1 MKLDVFSHCTIDTIQ
16 INDSKYVVPG
26 GPACYCSLTAR
37 ILKFDVRLH
46 TKFGSDFPLVN
57 YLTEQK
63 IVFEDALSTKPTTQF
78 ILNLVNSER
87 TLFLQN
93 KCESINSVTLDTDSV
108 IISPLFDEISI
119 ELFEKIKKN
128 ANFVLLDPQGFLR
141 RKNSENKIYL
151 EQADLNLSNIS
162 AIKVNQDELKYLTG
176 TSNVDGIKIL
186 QKKGI
191 DSVILTDKQNISL
204 LSKNRI
210 YSITLPNLEL
220 NDTTGIG
227 DIFCAAFCCT
237 MLREKDILWALSFG
251 GGAVQAALESKQIG
265 LEKIPSKGAIES
277 NAYYFYN
284 TVKFKEI

>member
-1 MKLDVFSHCTIDTIQ
+1 MKIDVISHCTIDTIQ
-16 INDSKYVVPG
+16 INDSEYVVPG

-37 ILKFDVRLH
+37 ILKFDVILH
-46 TKFGSDFPLVN
+46 TIIGSDFTFTD

-63 IVFEDALSTKPTTQF
+63 IVFDNALSTKNTTQF
-78 ILNLVNSER
+78 MLDLVNSER

-93 KCESINSVTLDTDSV
+93 KCESIDNITLDSDSV
-108 IISPLFDEISI
+108 IVSPLFDEISI
-119 ELFEKIKKN
+119 ELFEEIKNN

-141 RKNSENKIYL
+141 RKNSENMIYL
-151 EQADLNLSNIS
+151 EQTALNLSNVS
-162 AIKVNQDELKYLTG
+162 AIKANPDELKCLTG
-176 TSNVDGIKIL
+176 ASNIDGIKIL

-191 DSVILTDKQNISL
+191 DNVILTDKQNISL
-204 LSKNRI
+204 ATKNKI

-227 DIFCAAFCCT
+227 DIFCAAFSCA

-251 GGAVQAALESKQIG
+251 GGAAQAALESQQIG
-265 LEKIPSKGAIES
+265 LEKIPSKAAIES

-284 TVKFKEI
+284 TIKFKEI

>member
-1 MKLDVFSHCTIDTIQ
+1 MKLDILSHCAIDTIQ
-16 INDSKYVVPG
+16 INDSKYVVSG

-37 ILKFDVRLH
+37 ILKFDVVLH
-46 TKFGSDFPLVN
+46 TKFGSDFPLAN

-63 IVFEDALSTKPTTQF
+63 IVFEDSLSIKPTTQF
-78 ILNLVNSER
+78 VLNLVNSER

-93 KCESINSVTLDTDSV
+93 KCEPISDITLNTDNV
-108 IISPLFDEISI
+108 IISPIFDEISI
-119 ELFEKIKKN
+119 ELFEKIKNN
-128 ANFVLLDPQGFLR
+128 ASFVMLDPQGFLR
-141 RKNSENKIYL
+141 RRNSENRIRL
-151 EQADLNLSNIS
+151 EQTDLNLSNVS
-162 AIKVNQDELKYLTG
+162 AIKVNTDELKCLTG
-176 TSNVDGIKIL
+176 ESNVDGIKIL

-237 MLREKDILWALSFG
+237 MLKEKDILWALSFA
-251 GGAVQAALESKQIG
+251 GGAAQAALESREIG
-265 LEKIPSKGAIES
+265 LKKIPSKGAIES

-284 TVKFKEI
+284 TIGFKEI

>member
-1 MKLDVFSHCTIDTIQ
+1 MKLDIFSHCTIDTIQ

-93 KCESINSVTLDTDSV
+93 KCESISNVTLDTDNV

-151 EQADLNLSNIS
+151 EQTDLNLSNIS

-176 TSNVDGIKIL
+176 TSNVDGIKTL

-220 NDTTGIG
+220 VDTTGIG

>member
-1 MKLDVFSHCTIDTIQ
+1 MKLDIISHCTIDTIQ

-93 KCESINSVTLDTDSV
+93 NCEPISNITLDTDSV

-128 ANFVLLDPQGFLR
+128 ASFVLLDPQGFLR

-151 EQADLNLSNIS
+151 EQTDLNVSGIS
-162 AIKVNQDELKYLTG
+162 AIKVNSDELRSLTNN
-176 TSNVDGIKIL
+176 SNIDGIKIL

-191 DSVILTDKQNISL
+191 ENVILTDKQNISL

-210 YSITLPNLEL
+210 YSIALPDIEL

-227 DIFCAAFCCT
+227 DIFSATFCCT
-237 MLREKDILWALSFG
+237 MLKEKDILWALSFA
-251 GGAVQAALESKQIG
+251 GGAAQAALESGQIG
-265 LEKIPSKGAIES
+265 IEKIPSKGAIES

>member
-1 MKLDVFSHCTIDTIQ
+1 MKLDILSHCAIDTIQ
-16 INDSKYVVPG
+16 INDSKYVVSG

-37 ILKFDVRLH
+37 ILKFDVVLH

-63 IVFEDALSTKPTTQF
+63 IVFEDSLSIKPTTQF
-78 ILNLVNSER
+78 VLNLVNSER

-93 KCESINSVTLDTDSV
+93 KCEPISDIILDTDNV

-128 ANFVLLDPQGFLR
+128 ASFVMLDPQGFLR
-141 RKNSENKIYL
+141 RRNSENRIHL
-151 EQADLNLSNIS
+151 EQTDLNLSNVS
-162 AIKVNQDELKYLTG
+162 AIKVNTDELKCLTG
-176 TSNVDGIKIL
+176 TSNVDGMKIL

-237 MLREKDILWALSFG
+237 MLKEKDILWALSFG
-251 GGAVQAALESKQIG
+251 GGAAQAALESREIG
-265 LEKIPSKGAIES
+265 LKKIPSKGAIES

-284 TVKFKEI
+284 TIGFKEI

>member
-1 MKLDVFSHCTIDTIQ
+1 MKLDIFSHCTIDTIQ

-78 ILNLVNSER
+78 RLNLVNSER

-93 KCESINSVTLDTDSV
+93 KCESISSVTLDTDNV

-151 EQADLNLSNIS
+151 EHTDLNLSNVS
-162 AIKVNQDELKYLTG
+162 AIKVNPDELKCLTSA
-176 TSNVDGIKIL
+176 SNIDGVKIL

-191 DSVILTDKQNISL
+191 ENVILTDKQNISL
-204 LSKNRI
+204 LSKNKI

-220 NDTTGIG
+220 VDTTGIG

-237 MLREKDILWALSFG
+237 MLREKDILWALSFA

-265 LEKIPSKGAIES
+265 LEKIPPKGAIES

-284 TVKFKEI
+284 TIKFKGI

>member
-1 MKLDVFSHCTIDTIQ
+1 MKLDIFSHCTIDTIQ

-63 IVFEDALSTKPTTQF
+63 IIFEDALSTKPTTQF

-93 KCESINSVTLDTDSV
+93 KCESISSVTLDTDNV

-151 EQADLNLSNIS
+151 EQTDLNLSNIS

-176 TSNVDGIKIL
+176 ASNVDGIKIL

-220 NDTTGIG
+220 VDTTGIG

-237 MLREKDILWALSFG
+237 MLREKDILWALSFA

>member
-63 IVFEDALSTKPTTQF
+63 IVFEDALSTKLTTQF

-93 KCESINSVTLDTDSV
+93 KCEAINSITLDTDSV

-119 ELFEKIKKN
+119 ELFEKIKN
-128 ANFVLLDPQGFLR
+128 DANFVLLDPQGFLR
-141 RKNSENKIYL
+141 RINSENKIYL
-151 EQADLNLSNIS
+151 EQTNLNLSGIS
-162 AIKVNQDELKYLTG
+162 AIKVNSDELRSLTNS
-176 TSNVDGIKIL
+176 SNLDGIKIL

-191 DSVILTDKQNISL
+191 DNVILTDKQNISL
-204 LSKNRI
+204 LSENKI
-210 YSITLPNLEL
+210 YSITLPDIVL

-227 DIFCAAFCCT
+227 DIFSSAFCCT
-237 MLREKDILWALSFG
+237 MLKEKDVLWALSFA
-251 GGAVQAALESKQIG
+251 GGAAQAALESGQIG

-284 TVKFKEI
+284 TIKFKEI

>member
-1 MKLDVFSHCTIDTIQ
+1 MKLDILSHCAIDTIQ
-16 INDSKYVVPG
+16 INDSKYVVSG

-37 ILKFDVRLH
+37 ILKFDVVLH
-46 TKFGSDFPLVN
+46 TKFGSDFSLVN

-63 IVFEDALSTKPTTQF
+63 IVFEDSLSKKPTTQF
-78 ILNLVNSER
+78 VLNLVNSER

-93 KCESINSVTLDTDSV
+93 KCEPINDITLDTDNV

-119 ELFEKIKKN
+119 ELFEKIKNN
-128 ANFVLLDPQGFLR
+128 ASFVMLDPQGFLR
-141 RKNSENKIYL
+141 RRNSENRIHL
-151 EQADLNLSNIS
+151 EQTDLNLSNVS
-162 AIKVNQDELKYLTG
+162 AIKVNTDELKCLTG
-176 TSNVDGIKIL
+176 ASNVDGIKIL

-191 DSVILTDKQNISL
+191 DSVILTDKQNITL

-237 MLREKDILWALSFG
+237 ILKEKDILWALSFA
-251 GGAVQAALESKQIG
+251 GGAAQAALESGQIG
-265 LEKIPSKGAIES
+265 LEKIPSKAAIES

-284 TVKFKEI
+284 TIKFKEI

>member
-1 MKLDVFSHCTIDTIQ
+1 MKLDVISHCTIDTIE
-16 INDSKYVVPG
+16 INDSKYVVSG

-37 ILKFDVRLH
+37 ILKFDVILH

-57 YLTEQK
+57 YLTEKK
-63 IVFEDALSTKPTTQF
+63 IIFEDSLSIKPTTQF
-78 ILNLVNSER
+78 VINLVNSER

-93 KCESINSVTLDTDSV
+93 KCEPISDITLDTDNV
-108 IISPLFDEISI
+108 IISPLIDEISI
-119 ELFEKIKKN
+119 ELFEKIKNN
-128 ANFVLLDPQGFLR
+128 ASFVMLDPQGFLR
-141 RKNSENKIYL
+141 RRNSENRIHL
-151 EQADLNLSNIS
+151 EQTDLNLSNVS
-162 AIKVNQDELKYLTG
+162 AIKVNTDELKCLTG
-176 TSNVDGIKIL
+176 VSNIDGIKIL

-191 DSVILTDKQNISL
+191 DNVILTDKQNITL

-237 MLREKDILWALSFG
+237 MLKEKDILWALSFA
-251 GGAVQAALESKQIG
+251 GGAAQAALESGQIG
-265 LEKIPSKGAIES
+265 LEKIPSKTAIES

-284 TVKFKEI
+284 TIKFKEI

>member
-1 MKLDVFSHCTIDTIQ
+1 MKLDIISHCTIDTIQ

-93 KCESINSVTLDTDSV
+93 NCEPISNITLDTDSV

-128 ANFVLLDPQGFLR
+128 ASFVLLDPQGFLR

-151 EQADLNLSNIS
+151 EQTDLNVSGIS
-162 AIKVNQDELKYLTG
+162 AIKVNSDELRSLTNN
-176 TSNVDGIKIL
+176 SNIDGIKIL

-191 DSVILTDKQNISL
+191 ENVILTDKQNISL
-204 LSKNRI
+204 LSENRI
-210 YSITLPNLEL
+210 YSIALPDIEL

-227 DIFCAAFCCT
+227 DIFSATFCCT
-237 MLREKDILWALSFG
+237 MLKEKDILWALSFA
-251 GGAVQAALESKQIG
+251 GGAAQAALESGQIG
-265 LEKIPSKGAIES
+265 LEKIPSKAAIES

-284 TVKFKEI
+284 TIKFKEI

>member
-1 MKLDVFSHCTIDTIQ
+1 MKLDVISHCTIDTIE
-16 INDSKYVVPG
+16 INDSKFVVPG
-26 GPACYCSLTAR
+26 GPGCYCSLTAR
-37 ILKFDVRLH
+37 ILKFDVKLH

-57 YLTEQK
+57 YLIEQK
-63 IVFEDALSTKPTTQF
+63 IVFEDTLSTKPTTQF

-93 KCESINSVTLDTDSV
+93 KCESINNITLDTDNV

-119 ELFEKIKKN
+119 ELFEKIKKD

-151 EQADLNLSNIS
+151 EQADLNLSNVS
-162 AIKVNQDELKYLTG
+162 AIKVNPDELKCLT
-176 TSNVDGIKIL
+176 NAPNIDGIKIL

-191 DSVILTDKQNISL
+191 DNVILTDKQNISL
-204 LSKNRI
+204 LSKNKI
-210 YSITLPNLEL
+210 YSITLSNLEL
-220 NDTTGIG
+220 VDTTGIG

-237 MLREKDILWALSFG
+237 MLKEKDILWALSFG
-251 GGAVQAALESKQIG
+251 GGAAQAALESKQIG

-284 TVKFKEI
+284 TIKFNEI

>member
-1 MKLDVFSHCTIDTIQ
+1 MKLDVISHCTIDTIE
-16 INDSKYVVPG
+16 INDSKYVVSG

-37 ILKFDVRLH
+37 ILKFDVVLH

-57 YLTEQK
+57 YLTEKK
-63 IVFEDALSTKPTTQF
+63 IMFEDSLSIKPTTQF
-78 ILNLVNSER
+78 VLNLVNSER

-93 KCESINSVTLDTDSV
+93 KCEPISDITLDTDNV
-108 IISPLFDEISI
+108 IISPLIDEISI
-119 ELFEKIKKN
+119 ELFEKIKNN
-128 ANFVLLDPQGFLR
+128 ASFVMLDPQGFLR
-141 RKNSENKIYL
+141 RRNSENRIHL
-151 EQADLNLSNIS
+151 EQTDLNLSNVS
-162 AIKVNQDELKYLTG
+162 AIKVNTDELKCLTG
-176 TSNVDGIKIL
+176 ASNVDGIKIL

-191 DSVILTDKQNISL
+191 DSVILTDKQNITL

-237 MLREKDILWALSFG
+237 ILKEKDILWALSFA
-251 GGAVQAALESKQIG
+251 GGAAQAALESGQIG
-265 LEKIPSKGAIES
+265 LEKIPSKAAIES

-284 TVKFKEI
+284 TIKFKEI